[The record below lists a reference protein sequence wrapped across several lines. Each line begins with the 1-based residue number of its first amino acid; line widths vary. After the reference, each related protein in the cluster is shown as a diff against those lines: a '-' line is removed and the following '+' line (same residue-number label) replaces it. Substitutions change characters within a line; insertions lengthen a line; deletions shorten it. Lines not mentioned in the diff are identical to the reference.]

1 MRRALVI
8 LWLIS
13 LSACAVLDD
22 KPHVED
28 PVFDPQLSDALQKAL
43 EEAARFQKAD
53 SISASLYIS
62 DRCFWEGTAGVTK
75 PEPSVP
81 VESDMLFGFA
91 SITKTFVA
99 AIVLQLVEENKLEL
113 NDPLGKWLE
122 QYPNVDANITIRQL
136 LNHGSGIYNYTDND
150 SYWSDVNANPD
161 RVWLPEDVLKYVKPP
176 IKRGVFPLYYSNTN
190 YTLLGMIIESA
201 TGNLLEYE
209 LQNRI
214 TRPLHLNHTYL
225 AKDDFDPK
233 RWANSTA
240 LRSAEYSSA
249 WADGAVA
256 STSKEIAKW
265 SHRLYSG
272 NFLKAKSMQS
282 MFVTEVRGISQGG
295 RISAGLGVW
304 KLPVGVGQELAWG
317 HGGWLPPF
325 LSRTL
330 YIPKFELS
338 VAYASSSEEVSMQG
352 FPTSYLV
359 STYVANRPDNI
370 SMCFNS

>member
-1 MRRALVI
+1 MRRALVT
-8 LWLIS
+8 LWLVS
-13 LSACAVLDD
+13 LSACAVLDA
-22 KPHVED
+22 KRHVED
-28 PVFDPQLSDALQKAL
+28 LVFDPQLSDALQEAI
-43 EEAARFQKAD
+43 EEAAIIQRAD
-53 SISASLYIS
+53 NISASLYIS

-113 NDPLGKWLE
+113 DDPLGKWLE
-122 QYPNVDANITIRQL
+122 QYPNIDVSISIRQL

-161 RVWLPEDVLKYVKPP
+161 RVWQPEDVLKYVKPP
-176 IKRGVFPLYYSNTN
+176 VKRGFNPPHYSNTN
-190 YTLLGMIIESA
+190 YTLLGMIIESV
-201 TGNLLEYE
+201 TGNSLEQE
-209 LQNRI
+209 LHNRI

-225 AKDDFDPK
+225 AKDNFDLK
-233 RWANSTA
+233 RWANSAA
-240 LRSAEYSSA
+240 LRNAEYSSA

-256 STSKEIAKW
+256 STSREIAKW

-282 MFVTEVRGISQGG
+282 MFVLETREIGTGWRNYV
-295 RISAGLGVW
+295 GLGVW
-304 KLPVGVGQELAWG
+304 SLRVGQELAWG

-325 LSRTL
+325 LSRTVYL
-330 YIPKFELS
+330 PEYELS
-338 VAYASSSEEVSMQG
+338 VAYASSGEFVTKQAVPG
-352 FPTSYLV
+352 NLLLRAYID
-359 STYVANRPDNI
+359 NRPDSI
-370 SMCFNS
+370 AMCLDI

>member
-8 LWLIS
+8 LWLIL

-22 KPHVED
+22 KHHVED
-28 PVFDPQLSDALQKAL
+28 PVFDAQLSDALQKAL
-43 EEAARFQKAD
+43 EEAASIQKD
-53 SISASLYIS
+53 ENISASLYIS

-75 PEPSVP
+75 PEPSVL
-81 VESDMLFGFA
+81 VEPDMLFGFA

-113 NDPLGKWLE
+113 DDPLGKWLE
-122 QYPNVDANITIRQL
+122 QYPNIDANITIRQL

-161 RVWLPEDVLKYVKPP
+161 RVWLPEDVLKYVKLP
-176 IKRGVFPLYYSNTN
+176 IKRGFNPPYYSNTN

-201 TGNLLEYE
+201 SGNSLEYE

-214 TRPLHLNHTYL
+214 TEPLHLNNTYL
-225 AKDDFDPK
+225 AKDSFDPK
-233 RWANSTA
+233 RWANSTN

-249 WADGAVA
+249 WADGAIA

-272 NFLKAKSMQS
+272 NFLQANSLQL
-282 MFVTEVRGISQGG
+282 MFVTQARGMSGGG

-304 KLPVGVGQELAWG
+304 KLRVGQELAWG

-325 LSRTL
+325 VSRTL
-330 YIPKFELS
+330 YLPKFELS
-338 VAYASSSEEVSMQG
+338 VAYAYSSENVSMQA
-352 FPTSYLV
+352 FPGSHLV
-359 STYVANRPDNI
+359 STYVENRPDNI
-370 SMCFNS
+370 SMCFDS